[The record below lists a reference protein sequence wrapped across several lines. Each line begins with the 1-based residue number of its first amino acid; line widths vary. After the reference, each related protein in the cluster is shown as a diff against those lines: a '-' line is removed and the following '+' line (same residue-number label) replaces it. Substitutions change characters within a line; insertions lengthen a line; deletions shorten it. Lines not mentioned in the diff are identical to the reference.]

1 MNPIWKGYLKI
12 NLVMIPV
19 KMYNATKSVSFQFH
33 LLHKDCGTRIKE
45 EITCPKHEK
54 RLSRDEVVRG
64 YQYGK
69 DEYVLISPEDLEKAR
84 KENENTMEIVAFVD
98 DREVD
103 PIYYSDSHYFVPDG
117 KPAEEAFVVFLKAMA
132 EEKKT
137 ALARAVLRNRE
148 HLFSIHPHEGSML
161 AFTLHYAEEIQDIK
175 SIGEIQKLA
184 KQQVDQKA
192 LTMAKTLI
200 QTVGGEFSPEDFVDE
215 YTQTLTKIIK
225 AKIEG
230 KEIQIAPRVEKAKV
244 INLMEALEKS
254 VGAKAAAGKTSQRH
268 AATAG
273 TRKEKSAPRRKT
285 A

>member
-19 KMYNATKSVSFQFH
+19 KMYNATKSISLQFN

-45 EITCPKHEK
+45 EIVCPKHEK

-64 YQYGK
+64 YRYGK
-69 DEYVLISPEDLEKAR
+69 DEYVLITPEDLEKAR
-84 KENENTMEIVAFVD
+84 KENENMMEIIAFVE
-98 DREVD
+98 DRKVD
-103 PIYYSDSHYFVPDG
+103 PVYYSDSHYFVPDG

-137 ALARAVLRNRE
+137 ALARAVLHNRE
-148 HLFSIHPHEGSML
+148 RLFSIRPYEGAMI
-161 AFTLHYAEEIQDIK
+161 AFTLHYAEEVQDAK
-175 SIGEIQKLA
+175 SLGDLAKLA

-200 QTVGGEFSPEDFVDE
+200 QTTGGDFSPEEFVDE
-215 YTQTLTKIIK
+215 YTQTLTEIIK

-244 INLMEALEKS
+244 INLMEALERS
-254 VGAKAAAGKTSQRH
+254 VGAKAAAGKAVQRGT
-268 AATAG
+268 ATAG
-273 TRKEKSAPRRKT
+273 ARKEKSVARRKT